1 MSEASLPPALF
12 PFQVGLFFL
21 FGSLLGSFCNVV
33 ILRMAQ
39 GRSVVFPP
47 SQCPHCSH
55 RLSPFDLIPIFG
67 WVFLRGRCRYCAAPV
82 SIQYPLVE
90 TAVASIMATV
100 FFALPFHPAQISS
113 SAWGIFWLVTA
124 MLWFRGEVRQAAPFF
139 WPLILYVPL
148 RWLSGTVF
156 DWWTPLMALGISWLS
171 AQVVGRRAR
180 GAFVPGWFGVGL
192 IGLLATARQGMVWPA
207 LLVLTAMAQTI
218 SGVPPEPGPD
228 RKRLP
233 LLIWTIA
240 GLASCAATGSWGFN

>member
-1 MSEASLPPALF
+1 MALF

-33 ILRMAQ
+33 ILRMAL

-67 WVFLRGRCRYCAAPV
+67 WVLLRGRCRYCAAPI

-90 TAVASIMATV
+90 AAVASVMASV
-100 FFALPFHPAQISS
+100 FFALPFHPAQIPS

-124 MLWFRGEVRQAAPFF
+124 MLWFRGEVRLAAPFF
-139 WPLILYVPL
+139 WPQVLFVPL
-148 RWLSGTVF
+148 WWFSGGSL
-156 DWWTPLMALGISWLS
+156 DGQALLMALGISWLS

-180 GAFVPGWFGVGL
+180 GAYVPGWFGVGL
-192 IGLLATARQGMVWPA
+192 IGLLATSRQGILWPA
-207 LLVLTAMAQTI
+207 LLVLTALAQTMF
-218 SGVPPEPGPD
+218 GVPSDPGPD

-233 LLIWTIA
+233 LLIWTLA
-240 GLASCAATGSWGFN
+240 GLVSCAVTGSWGFN